1 MRRYDRY
8 FPVMASDRDDEPG
21 VLGNLTRS
29 RPGRR
34 SDKRGGTGSTRAKK
48 PAPGAKPAASTRT
61 ARAAAPKKK
70 PAAARPRATAGT
82 RSQSQP
88 RPAPAPARQGGG
100 DPLGQAVQLA
110 GKVAAIGVRTAA
122 DIVKRLPRP

>member
-8 FPVMASDRDDEPG
+8 FPAMASDRDEEPG
-21 VLGNLTRS
+21 VLGNLPRS

-48 PAPGAKPAASTRT
+48 SAPAAKPASSKRTTRASAPRKKAAPATP
-61 ARAAAPKKK
+61 RAAA
-70 PAAARPRATAGT
+70 GT
-82 RSQSQP
+82 RAQPPP